1 MPFALLFVY
10 LIATVG
16 SDAFTKM
23 KSQELT
29 RATRAKYSLFMIL
42 NGTLACFFFWMFG
55 GFTVDINLPT
65 LIYALIYAVI
75 VAGILILTVLVYGL
89 ISVSDVS
96 VIRSGCGLVCTAIV
110 GALLFSEEIS
120 LRTVL
125 RIAVTFLSV
134 IFVML
139 ESKKQDAPRIKR
151 EKRAKT
157 GTGSILLVIVLLL
170 TVIFEC
176 ANTVTIKYYT
186 LDTRVADENSFFFLT
201 NVFLIMGG
209 AAVFGFECIRDRRV
223 VKESLGIFK
232 LRPMI
237 SIVGSAFSA
246 NVASLVSAMIIAD
259 MDISVYTPVTSSI
272 GIIAGFIGSL
282 LYREKLGV
290 LSYIAIAAAIVA
302 VII

>member
-10 LIATVG
+10 LCSSVG
-16 SDAFTKM
+16 SNSFTKM

-29 RATRAKYSLFMIL
+29 NASRAKYSLLMIL
-42 NGTLACFFFWMFG
+42 NGILACFFFWMFG

-75 VAGILILTVLVYGL
+75 VAGSIILTVLVYSL

-120 LRTVL
+120 LKTVL

-134 IFVML
+134 VFVML
-139 ESKKQDAPRIKR
+139 ESKRGQQHIKQ
-151 EKRAKT
+151 EKRVK
-157 GTGSILLVIVLLL
+157 GRSGNILLVIMLLL
-170 TVIFEC
+170 TVIIEC

-201 NVFLIMGG
+201 NVLLVIGG
-209 AAVFGFECIRDRRV
+209 AAVFAFECIRDRRV
-223 VKESLGIFK
+223 VRESVGIFK
-232 LRPMI
+232 PRPMI
-237 SIVGSAFSA
+237 SIVGSTFSA
-246 NVASLVSAMIIAD
+246 NIASLVSALIIAE

-282 LYREKLGV
+282 IYREKLGV

-302 VII
+302 VVI